1 MTEIQYTRSLSAKI
15 LIAFG
20 ALSIGLTI
28 FSLLTSLIG
37 GDAIHSKYATLLLGV
52 AQNLLV
58 FGFAAVVTAKLCYK
72 EVVRPLKMNVAPSW
86 KGIAMVAAVY
96 VASLPALNWLVDWNA
111 HITFPDSMQDLYAT
125 LRKYEDL
132 AMAET
137 NHLLKGNDLLTMLL
151 MVLEVGVLTAFG
163 EEIFFRGAVLG
174 AFERKKELNTHISV
188 WCVGIM
194 FSALHLQFFGFFP
207 RCFLGIW
214 LGYLCVW
221 SQSLW
226 LPVIAHA
233 LNNGMVVV
241 TAYLAEQGVS
251 GITAIETVGVPQNGD
266 FPTLALISAI
276 ATIAL
281 VCSTAKI
288 LHRNNNQ
295 TK

>member
-1 MTEIQYTRSLSAKI
+1 MTENQYTRSLSAKI

-20 ALSIGLTI
+20 ALSIGLSI
-28 FSLLTSLIG
+28 FSLLTSLMG
-37 GDAIHSKYATLLLGV
+37 SAGDHSKYSTLLLGV

-58 FGFAAVVTAKLCYK
+58 FGFAAVVSAKLCYK
-72 EVVRPLKMNVAPSW
+72 EVTRPLKLNVSPSW

-111 HITFPDSMQDLYAT
+111 HITFPESMHDLYAT
-125 LRKYEDL
+125 LKKYEDL
-132 AMAET
+132 AATET
-137 NHLLKGNDLLTMLL
+137 NHLLKGNDMLTMLL
-151 MVLEVGVLTAFG
+151 MVLEVGALTAFG

-174 AFERKKELNTHISV
+174 AFERKKGLNIHISV

-194 FSALHLQFFGFFP
+194 FSALHMQFFGFFP
-207 RCFLGIW
+207 RCALGIW

-251 GITAIETVGVPQNGD
+251 GVSGIETVGVPQNGE
-266 FPTLALISAI
+266 FPFLAIASAVLTVALIC
-276 ATIAL
+276 AT
-281 VCSTAKI
+281 SKI
-288 LHRNNNQ
+288 LSH
-295 TK
+295 K